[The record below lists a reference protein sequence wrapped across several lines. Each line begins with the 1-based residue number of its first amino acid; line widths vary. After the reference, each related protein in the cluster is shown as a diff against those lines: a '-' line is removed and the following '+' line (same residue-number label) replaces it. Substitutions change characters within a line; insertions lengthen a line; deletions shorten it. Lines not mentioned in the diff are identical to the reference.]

1 MCILRLSKRR
11 SVLLS
16 RSGSDVVSVT
26 SQILVAEVENLT
38 HDAFEQTDEIKALCN
53 EIVQTIREI
62 MMTSPVYK

>member
-1 MCILRLSKRR
+1 MYLRLSKRR
-11 SVLLS
+11 SVLIS
-16 RSGSDVVSVT
+16 RSRSDVVSSVT

>member
-1 MCILRLSKRR
+1 MTW
-11 SVLLS
+11 V
-16 RSGSDVVSVT
+16 VT
-26 SQILVAEVENLT
+26 SCRLLCARQILVAEVENLT